1 MKFFVRNSKNG
12 PVRDYHWSVGPSA
25 TRFLFEI
32 MRSRCFVRDCE
43 RLGKV
48 GPFGVILGTGSL
60 SRGPS
65 AIRFYFG
72 WGL

>member
-1 MKFFVRNSKNG
+1 MRFFVRNSKNG

-32 MRSRCFVRDCE
+32 IRSRCFVRDCE

-48 GPFGVILGTGSL
+48 GSLRYGEKLGQLGPLGAILRTGSL
-60 SRGPS
+60 
-65 AIRFYFG
+65 
-72 WGL
+72 L